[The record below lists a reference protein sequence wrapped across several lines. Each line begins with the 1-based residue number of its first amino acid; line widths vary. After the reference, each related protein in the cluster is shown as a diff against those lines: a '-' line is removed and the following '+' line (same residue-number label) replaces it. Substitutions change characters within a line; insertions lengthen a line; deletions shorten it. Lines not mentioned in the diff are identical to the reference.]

1 MGAGTNQHKQAGT
14 GADEDKRGQMGGD
27 EHGQAGTCTHEQER
41 AGAGISTV
49 KLGQARMSTDEHNE
63 HNRVGTKGGVNK
75 HWGVLMSVNRC
86 EGSAGGMDGYR
97 GVQTSIGGSANE
109 REQVTAGATA
119 TGAAALTA
127 GAGAIGLLHG
137 PLPLFHS
144 LLLYFW

>member
-1 MGAGTNQHKQAGT
+1 
-14 GADEDKRGQMGGD
+14 
-27 EHGQAGTCTHEQER
+27 
-41 AGAGISTV
+41 
-49 KLGQARMSTDEHNE
+49 MSTTE
-63 HNRVGTKGGVNK
+63 HNRAGTKGGVNK
-75 HWGVLMSVNRC
+75 HRGVLMSANRC
-86 EGSAGGMDGYR
+86 EGSVGGMDGYR
-97 GVQTSIGGSANE
+97 GVQTSTGGSANE